1 MLPIRPRAQFSL
13 PAPLRDRLVVAAR
26 QPLSDRP
33 ANQHGR
39 GGRGYGAMVLMGLVG
54 AIAVQTEMLHQLEL
68 NPPSIEVV
76 DLLDG
81 QKHLLSE
88 VDDAIG
94 TLADSNVSLRS
105 GWLRAWRSSP
115 RRALNNGD
123 RG

>member
-1 MLPIRPRAQFSL
+1 MLPIRPCAQLSL

-39 GGRGYGAMVLMGLVG
+39 GGRVDGAMVLIGLVG
-54 AIAVQTEMLHQLEL
+54 AVAVQTEMLQKLEL

-81 QKHLLSE
+81 QKHLL
-88 VDDAIG
+88 G
-94 TLADSNVSLRS
+94 CGCR
-105 GWLRAWRSSP
+105 G
-115 RRALNNGD
+115 RRGGEA
-123 RG
+123 RR

>member
-1 MLPIRPRAQFSL
+1 MAALHLWRTIAVHADQLITREDRGVLPIRPRAQFSP
-13 PAPLRDRLVVAAR
+13 PALLGDRLVVAAR

-39 GGRGYGAMVLMGLVG
+39 GYGAVVLIGLVG
-54 AIAVQTEMLHQLEL
+54 AVAVQAVLLRQLKL

-88 VDDAIG
+88 VDDG
-94 TLADSNVSLRS
+94 R
-105 GWLRAWRSSP
+105 
-115 RRALNNGD
+115 D
-123 RG
+123 RHFGR